1 MFGAVIDS
9 TLLVGGDQG
18 NAANSALFLLM
29 SVFIIEKYQLRF
41 CRYHLSSQDV
51 IVR

>member
-18 NAANSALFLLM
+18 NAANSSLFLLT
-29 SVFIIEKYQLRF
+29 SVFIIEKHELRV
-41 CRYHLSSQDV
+41 CRYQLSSQDV